1 MNRREPQL
9 AEIRTCSGRRKDAG
23 RLKSLY
29 HTGRRGEPA
38 SAGPGDADHLKLLKG
53 LKRMNQYIVRRP
65 STWATTK
72 EIEGGI
78 AASARVANRE
88 MFGQVRWI
96 RCYVVNEPDGRL
108 GMFDVYEAHSP
119 EMLRE
124 HARRVGL
131 PSDIY
136 PVETTF
142 IVRADLDQLASA
154 A

>member
-1 MNRREPQL
+1 MSRNW
-9 AEIRTCSGRRKDAG
+9 
-23 RLKSLY
+23 LKSGLAQAAVRTPVGSSPY
-29 HTGRRGEPA
+29 TTQAAGEKPLRPVQEMPII
-38 SAGPGDADHLKLLKG
+38 SSFLKG
-53 LKRMNQYIVRRP
+53 LNTVNQYIVRRP

-78 AASARVANRE
+78 AASARVASRE

-108 GMFDVYEAHSP
+108 GMFDVYEAHSA
-119 EMLRE
+119 EMIRE
-124 HARRVGL
+124 HARRAGL

-142 IVRADLDQLASA
+142 IVRADLDELASA

>member
-1 MNRREPQL
+1 MQ
-9 AEIRTCSGRRKDAG
+9 T
-23 RLKSLY
+23 
-29 HTGRRGEPA
+29 
-38 SAGPGDADHLKLLKG
+38 
-53 LKRMNQYIVRRP
+53 YIVRRP

-78 AASARVANRE
+78 AKSARIANRE

-108 GMFDVYEAHSP
+108 GMFDVYEARSA
-119 EMLRE
+119 EMIRE
-124 HARRVGL
+124 HARRAGL
-131 PSDIY
+131 PGNEIY